1 MSMKKLAAIVFA
13 GAILMAGAMG
23 ISMKLT
29 QQRELEM
36 EVADVP
42 KTVTG
47 QPETGETK
55 TLGSMENIPL
65 YYDDEKK
72 LLLPLRNV
80 TEGLGGS
87 VTWSGKAARQPFP
100 VLGAC

>member
-47 QPETGETK
+47 QPETG
-55 TLGSMENIPL
+55 
-65 YYDDEKK
+65 
-72 LLLPLRNV
+72 
-80 TEGLGGS
+80 
-87 VTWSGKAARQPFP
+87 
-100 VLGAC
+100 